1 VPEPAAHE
9 EETVR
14 IALLQGPART
24 PDPEAGLA
32 AVDDAARRAAAAGAR
47 LLVTPEM
54 SLTGYAIGAERVAEL
69 AGPVP
74 GPLTE
79 RVAAIAAEHGLAITV
94 GLPVRTPAGVANTVV
109 VVVVDA
115 DGALLAS
122 YAKAHLYGDV
132 DRDAFVPGDVG
143 VVQFRLDGLTVGI
156 LVCYDVEFPEAVRA
170 HALAGTELL
179 VVPTGLMDP
188 YGSVGTVLVPARAYE
203 SQVFVA
209 YANRTG
215 VEGEFVYCGASCVI
229 APDGTELAR
238 AGRGEELVLADVDP
252 AVLTASRRVNTHLAD
267 RRPELYLRET
277 PA

>member
-1 VPEPAAHE
+1 MRV
-9 EETVR
+9 
-14 IALLQGPART
+14 ALLQGPAET

-32 AVDDAARRAAAAGAR
+32 AVAAAAARAAAAGAR

-54 SLTGYAIGAERVAEL
+54 SLTGYAIGADRVAEL
-69 AGPVP
+69 AEPVP
-74 GPLTE
+74 GPLTD
-79 RVAAIAAEHGLAITV
+79 RVAAIAAEHGLAIAV

-109 VVVVDA
+109 VVDS
-115 DGALLAS
+115 DGSLLAG

-143 VVQFRLDGLTVGI
+143 VVQFRLDGVVVGL

-188 YGSVGTVLVPARAYE
+188 YGHVGTVLVPARAYE

-209 YANRTG
+209 YTNRTG
-215 VEGEFVYCGASCVI
+215 AEGEFVYCGASCVI

-238 AGRGEELVLADVDP
+238 AGRGEELLVADVDP

-267 RRPELYLRET
+267 RRPELYPTET

>member
-1 VPEPAAHE
+1 M
-9 EETVR
+9 R
-14 IALLQGPART
+14 IALLQGPAVT
-24 PDPEAGLA
+24 PDTEAGLA
-32 AVDDAARRAAAAGAR
+32 AVADAAARAAAAGAR
-47 LLVTPEM
+47 LLITPEM
-54 SLTGYAIGAERVAEL
+54 SLTGYAIGAGRVAEL
-69 AGPVP
+69 AEPVP
-74 GPLTE
+74 GPLTD
-79 RVAAIAAEHGLAITV
+79 RVAAIAAEHGLAIAV

-109 VVVVDA
+109 VVDS
-115 DGALLAS
+115 DGSLLAG

-143 VVQFRLDGLTVGI
+143 VVQFRLDGVVVGL

-170 HALAGTELL
+170 LALAGTELL

-188 YGSVGTVLVPARAYE
+188 YGHVGTVLVPARAYE

-215 VEGEFVYCGASCVI
+215 TEGEFVYCGASCVI

-238 AGRGEELVLADVDP
+238 AGRGEELLVADVDP
-252 AVLTASRRVNTHLAD
+252 AVLASSRRVNTHLAD
-267 RRPELYLRET
+267 RRPELYSTET

>member
-1 VPEPAAHE
+1 MNATKRARAGLVLGGMAGAVLLRAITARALLAKGRRDVKKLNTGAHE
-9 EETVR
+9 
-14 IALLQGPART
+14 
-24 PDPEAGLA
+24 
-32 AVDDAARRAAAAGAR
+32 
-47 LLVTPEM
+47 
-54 SLTGYAIGAERVAEL
+54 
-69 AGPVP
+69 
-74 GPLTE
+74 
-79 RVAAIAAEHGLAITV
+79 
-94 GLPVRTPAGVANTVV
+94 
-109 VVVVDA
+109 
-115 DGALLAS
+115 ALLAS
-122 YAKAHLYGDV
+122 YAKTHLYGDV

-143 VVQFRLDGLTVGI
+143 VVQFRLDGLVAGL

-188 YGSVGTVLVPARAYE
+188 YGHIGTVLVPARAYE

-215 VEGEFVYCGASCVI
+215 AEGEFVYCGASCVI

-238 AGRGEELVLADVDP
+238 AGRGEELLVADVDP

-267 RRPELYLRET
+267 RRPELYLPEN

>member
-1 VPEPAAHE
+1 MRV
-9 EETVR
+9 
-14 IALLQGPART
+14 ALWQGPAET

-32 AVDDAARRAAAAGAR
+32 AVADAAARAAAAGAR

-54 SLTGYAIGAERVAEL
+54 SLTGYAIGADRVAEL
-69 AGPVP
+69 AEPVP
-74 GPLTE
+74 GPLTD
-79 RVAAIAAEHGLAITV
+79 RVAAIAAEHGLAIAV

-109 VVVVDA
+109 VVDS
-115 DGALLAS
+115 DGSLLAG

-143 VVQFRLDGLTVGI
+143 VVQFRLDGVVVGL

-188 YGSVGTVLVPARAYE
+188 YGHVGTVLVPARAYE

-209 YANRTG
+209 YTNRTG
-215 VEGEFVYCGASCVI
+215 AEGEFVYCGASCVI

-238 AGRGEELVLADVDP
+238 AGRGEALLLADVDP

-267 RRPELYLRET
+267 RHPELYPTET

>member
-1 VPEPAAHE
+1 M
-9 EETVR
+9 R
-14 IALLQGPART
+14 IALLQGPAET
-24 PDPEAGLA
+24 PDPGAGLA
-32 AVDDAARRAAAAGAR
+32 AVADAARRAAEAGAR

-54 SLTGYAIGAERVAEL
+54 SLTGYAIGAQRVAER
-69 AGPVP
+69 AEPVP
-74 GPLTE
+74 GPLTD
-79 RVAAIAAEHGLAITV
+79 RVAAIAAEHGVAIAV

-109 VVVVDA
+109 VVDC
-115 DGALLAS
+115 DGSLLAG

-143 VVQFRLDGLTVGI
+143 VVQFRLDDLTVGI

-188 YGSVGTVLVPARAYE
+188 YGHVGTVLVPARAYE
-203 SQVFVA
+203 SQLFVA

-215 VEGEFVYCGASCVI
+215 AEGEFVYCGASCVI

-238 AGRGEELVLADVDP
+238 AGRGEELLLADVDP
-252 AVLTASRRVNTHLAD
+252 ADLTASRRVNTHLAD
-267 RRPELYLRET
+267 RRPELYPTET

>member
-1 VPEPAAHE
+1 MRV
-9 EETVR
+9 
-14 IALLQGPART
+14 ALLQGPAET
-24 PDPEAGLA
+24 PDPQAGLA
-32 AVDDAARRAAAAGAR
+32 AVADAAARAAAAGAR

-54 SLTGYAIGAERVAEL
+54 SLTGYAIGADRVAAL
-69 AGPVP
+69 AEPVP
-74 GPLTE
+74 GPLTD
-79 RVAAIAAEHGLAITV
+79 RVAAIAAEHGLAIAV

-109 VVVVDA
+109 VVDS
-115 DGALLAS
+115 DGSLLAG

-143 VVQFRLDGLTVGI
+143 VVQFRLDGVVVGL

-188 YGSVGTVLVPARAYE
+188 YGQVGTVLVPARAYE

-215 VEGEFVYCGASCVI
+215 TEGEFVYCGASCVI
-229 APDGTELAR
+229 APDGAELAR
-238 AGRGEELVLADVDP
+238 AGRGEELLLADVDP
-252 AVLTASRRVNTHLAD
+252 AALTASRRVNTHLAD
-267 RRPELYLRET
+267 RRPELYPTET

>member
-1 VPEPAAHE
+1 
-9 EETVR
+9 VR
-14 IALLQGPART
+14 VALLQGPAET

-32 AVDDAARRAAAAGAR
+32 AVADAAARAAAAGAR

-54 SLTGYAIGAERVAEL
+54 SLTGYAIGADRVAAL
-69 AGPVP
+69 AEPVP
-74 GPLTE
+74 GPLTD
-79 RVAAIAAEHGLAITV
+79 RVAAIAAEHGLAIAV

-109 VVVVDA
+109 VVDS
-115 DGALLAS
+115 DGSLLAG

-143 VVQFRLDGLTVGI
+143 VVQFRLDGVVVGL

-188 YGSVGTVLVPARAYE
+188 YGHVGTVLVPARAYE

-209 YANRTG
+209 YTNRTG
-215 VEGEFVYCGASCVI
+215 AEGEFVYCGASCVI

-238 AGRGEELVLADVDP
+238 AGRGEELLVADVDP

-267 RRPELYLRET
+267 RRPELYSTET

>member
-1 VPEPAAHE
+1 M
-9 EETVR
+9 R
-14 IALLQGPART
+14 IALLQGPAET
-24 PDPEAGLA
+24 PDREAGLA
-32 AVDDAARRAAAAGAR
+32 AVAGAARRAAAAGAR

-54 SLTGYAIGAERVAEL
+54 SLTGYAIGADRVAEL
-69 AGPVP
+69 AEPVP
-74 GPLTE
+74 GPLTG
-79 RVAAIAAEHGLAITV
+79 RVAAIAAEHGLAIAV

-109 VVVVDA
+109 VVDA
-115 DGALLAS
+115 DGTVLAS

-143 VVQFRLDGLTVGI
+143 VVQFRLDGVVAGL

-188 YGSVGTVLVPARAYE
+188 YGHVGTVLVPARAYE

-215 VEGEFVYCGASCVI
+215 AEGGFVYCGASCVI

-238 AGRGEELVLADVDP
+238 AGRGEELLLADVDP

-267 RRPELYLRET
+267 RRPELYLPEN

>member
-1 VPEPAAHE
+1 MRV
-9 EETVR
+9 
-14 IALLQGPART
+14 ALLQGPAET

-32 AVDDAARRAAAAGAR
+32 AVADAAGRAAAAGAR

-54 SLTGYAIGAERVAEL
+54 SLTGYAIGADRVAEL
-69 AGPVP
+69 AEPVP
-74 GPLTE
+74 GPLTD
-79 RVAAIAAEHGLAITV
+79 RVAAIAAEHGLAIAV

-109 VVVVDA
+109 VVDS
-115 DGALLAS
+115 DGSLLAG

-143 VVQFRLDGLTVGI
+143 VVQFRLDGVVVGL

-188 YGSVGTVLVPARAYE
+188 YGHVGTVLVPARAYE
-203 SQVFVA
+203 SQLFVA

-215 VEGEFVYCGASCVI
+215 AEGEFVYCGASCVI

-238 AGRGEELVLADVDP
+238 AGRGEELLLADVDP

-267 RRPELYLRET
+267 RRPELYHPEN

>member
-1 VPEPAAHE
+1 MRV
-9 EETVR
+9 
-14 IALLQGPART
+14 ALLQGPAET
-24 PDPEAGLA
+24 PDPQAGLA
-32 AVDDAARRAAAAGAR
+32 AVADAAARAAAAGAR

-54 SLTGYAIGAERVAEL
+54 SLTGYAIGADRVAAL
-69 AGPVP
+69 AEPVP
-74 GPLTE
+74 GPLTD
-79 RVAAIAAEHGLAITV
+79 RVAAIAAEHGLAIAV

-109 VVVVDA
+109 VVDS
-115 DGALLAS
+115 DGSLLAG

-143 VVQFRLDGLTVGI
+143 VVQFRLDGVVVGL

-188 YGSVGTVLVPARAYE
+188 YGHVGTVLVPARAYE

-209 YANRTG
+209 YTNRTG
-215 VEGEFVYCGASCVI
+215 AEGEFVYCGASCVI

-238 AGRGEELVLADVDP
+238 AGRGEELLVADVDP

-267 RRPELYLRET
+267 RRPELYPTET
-277 PA
+277 RA